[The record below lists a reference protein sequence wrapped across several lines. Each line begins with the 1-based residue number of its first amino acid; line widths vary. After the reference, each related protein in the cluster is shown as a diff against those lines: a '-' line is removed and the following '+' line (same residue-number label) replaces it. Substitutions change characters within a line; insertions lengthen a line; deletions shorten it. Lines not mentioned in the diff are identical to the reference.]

1 MARKTEKKETPGVK
15 YPSPLQYRWRAGPYR
30 APVVKTG
37 STLHDEYQGDVTVA
51 GMTDAPI
58 PWPGHSYSKGR
69 HSGLLPI
76 LTGDLVR
83 AVCEE
88 EELVVSHYWGVT
100 RHMVNQWKC
109 AIADSTNSD
118 QVALKL
124 ALKRQDPQF
133 RKKYGYT

>member
-1 MARKTEKKETPGVK
+1 MLQARRRFLADAAHQIRTPLAVLGTQAE
-15 YPSPLQYRWRAGPYR
+15 YGGRQSDPEEMRRTFASMQ
-30 APVVKTG
+30 G
-37 STLHDEYQGDVTVA
+37 SIRG
-51 GMTDAPI
+51 
-58 PWPGHSYSKGR
+58 
-69 HSGLLPI
+69 
-76 LTGDLVR
+76 
-83 AVCEE
+83 
-88 EELVVSHYWGVT
+88 T